1 MFETFPWLASIGFI
15 TATVNLISGLQL
27 TRKGEVA
34 VIERIMHR
42 LNGYLSLF
50 ICILLIIQIFGGT
63 WRRFLFFTLI
73 VGLVLYL
80 MKIWIVRVKRGKKY
94 GSHIGIML
102 FITWFVVIY
111 VHIYQP

>member
-1 MFETFPWLASIGFI
+1 MFYTFPWLASIGFI

-27 TRKGEVA
+27 TRKGEIA

-50 ICILLIIQIFGGT
+50 FCLLLVVRKINDKWSPLLLATLVVGIL
-63 WRRFLFFTLI
+63 
-73 VGLVLYL
+73 LYL
-80 MKIWIVRVKRGKKY
+80 MKIWVVRIKRGKRY
-94 GSHIGIML
+94 GSHIGILL

-111 VHIYQP
+111 VHIYKP